1 MRLHDDSCDHH
12 NNSFLKDF
20 EGIAQK
26 RANKKVELAIDD
38 IALQSFP
45 TFLGDDI
52 PREADSESRF
62 QL

>member
-1 MRLHDDSCDHH
+1 MQLHHDDSCSH
-12 NNSFLKDF
+12 NSFLKDF
-20 EGIAQK
+20 GAIAQK
-26 RANKKVELAIDD
+26 SANKKVELAIDD

-52 PREADSESRF
+52 QREPDSETRF